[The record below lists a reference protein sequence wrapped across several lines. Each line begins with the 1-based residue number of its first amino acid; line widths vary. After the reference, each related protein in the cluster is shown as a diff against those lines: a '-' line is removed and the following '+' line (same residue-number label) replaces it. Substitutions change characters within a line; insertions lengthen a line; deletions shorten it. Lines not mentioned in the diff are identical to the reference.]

1 MFHFLLDPWHAP
13 YMRRALIEMGVL
25 AILAGTVS
33 VYVLLRRLA
42 FIGDAL
48 THSVFPG
55 VVVAFVLGE
64 SLFLGALV
72 AGVVAALLLT
82 AVTRS
87 RRIDDDA
94 ASRWRESS
102 EACAAGF
109 ETVIG
114 AAGVGLIQPVQVRLA
129 IRRATY

>member
-1 MFHFLLDPWHAP
+1 MFHFLVDPWHAP

-25 AILAGTVS
+25 AVLAGTVS

-55 VVVAFVLGE
+55 VVVAFVLGQ

-72 AGVVAALLLT
+72 AGVVAALLVT
-82 AVTRS
+82 MVTRS

-94 ASRWRESS
+94 AL
-102 EACAAGF
+102 
-109 ETVIG
+109 
-114 AAGVGLIQPVQVRLA
+114 GVVLA
-129 IRRATY
+129 TMFAVGVVVVSHQRSYASDLTA